1 MQKRNENNST
11 VVNIKEEEDKIKT
24 KPHWYEKRKVFFQIR
39 NLIKISMSNK
49 RREKKIIKTIVC
61 N

>member
-1 MQKRNENNST
+1 VRIREVVQVYFYYYLLHQILMQKRNENNST

-39 NLIKISMSNK
+39 NL
-49 RREKKIIKTIVC
+49 
-61 N
+61 

>member
-39 NLIKISMSNK
+39 NL
-49 RREKKIIKTIVC
+49 
-61 N
+61 